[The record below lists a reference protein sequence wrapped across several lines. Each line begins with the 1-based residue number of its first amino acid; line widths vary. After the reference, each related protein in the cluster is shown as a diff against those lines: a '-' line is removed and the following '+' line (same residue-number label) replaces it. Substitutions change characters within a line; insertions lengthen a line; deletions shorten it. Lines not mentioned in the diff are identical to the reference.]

1 MSRVPS
7 ISSSLT
13 IGPLSQEEYDRF
25 SQAIYKLAR
34 INLGP
39 HKKELVTAR
48 LSKRLR
54 ALGLRSFSDYYEFI
68 NSSAGREELTN
79 FVDAISTNHTFF
91 FREVLHFEFMASTV
105 VPDHVKDAGRRPLR
119 VWSAACSSGEE
130 PYSIAITLAET
141 LPASAHESFE
151 VVATDISTRVLAK
164 AQQGIYPANRL
175 QSMPPEV
182 LKRYFLR
189 QPQPGDDPLFQA
201 RPQLRQRLKFVHLN
215 LFANYPW
222 REPFDVVFLRNVMI
236 YFDRETQSDLIQR
249 ILPWIRPGG
258 YLITGQ
264 SESLGHNIKALKVIR
279 PSIHQKSHG

>member
-1 MSRVPS
+1 MARQPAVT
-7 ISSSLT
+7 SSFS

-25 SQAIYKLAR
+25 SEAIYRLAR

-54 ALGLRSFSDYYEFI
+54 ALGMTRFSDYYNFI
-68 NSSAGREELTN
+68 TSKAGSEELTN

-91 FREVLHFEFMASTV
+91 FREVLHFEFMASQV
-105 VPDHVKDAGRRPLR
+105 VPEHIKHHGRRPLR

-141 LPASAHESFE
+141 LPMGSHENFE
-151 VVATDISTRVLAK
+151 VIATDISTKVLNKAK
-164 AQQGIYPANRL
+164 EGIYPASRL
-175 QSMPPEV
+175 QSMPLEV
-182 LKRYFLR
+182 IKRYFTPSR
-189 QPQPGDDPLFQA
+189 GRDEEPHFQA
-201 RPQLRQRLKFVHLN
+201 RPQLRQRIQFQHLN
-215 LFANYPW
+215 LFSNYPW
-222 REPFDVVFLRNVMI
+222 REPFDMVFLRNVMI
-236 YFDRETQSDLIQR
+236 YFDRDTQVDLIQR

-264 SESLGHNIKALKVIR
+264 SESLGHSVQALKVLR
-279 PSIHQKSHG
+279 PSIHQKTHG